1 MNPYTEQQLNHEKLA
16 AQEKMALGDILN
28 RLESNADF
36 QKLINYFENRTMKI
50 SLDWASTGSQD
61 KLFTMQG
68 LLNFKNELEKI
79 RSEAKQAVMDLNAI
93 HDFET
98 LDKD

>member
-1 MNPYTEQQLNHEKLA
+1 MNPYTEQQLNHEKLV

-36 QKLINYFENRTMKI
+36 QKLINYFENQTMKI
-50 SLDWASTGSQD
+50 SLEWASTGSQD
-61 KLFTMQG
+61 KLFAMQG